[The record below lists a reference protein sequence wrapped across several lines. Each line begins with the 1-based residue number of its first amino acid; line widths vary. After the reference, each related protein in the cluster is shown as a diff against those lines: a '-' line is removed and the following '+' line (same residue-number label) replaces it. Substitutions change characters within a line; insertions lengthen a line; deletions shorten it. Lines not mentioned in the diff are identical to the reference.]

1 MDCIPGGGKVM
12 KSRDLSN
19 IIGALD
25 RGKVN
30 SHVASYYIARFWQSS
45 RAARVDC
52 TFENLLRTM
61 NIL

>member
-1 MDCIPGGGKVM
+1 M

-30 SHVASYYIARFWQSS
+30 SHVAGYYIARFWQSS
-45 RAARVDC
+45 RAACVDC